1 MTLTIGH
8 YKVKITAEDKILSDL
23 SREES
28 TCYFLN
34 ELSVLLDRAA
44 DNIRNQEGLDPET
57 RQRVEYAYRRD
68 AFEIYQQL
76 VKKGFYA
83 DEKHIV

>member
-28 TCYFLN
+28 TFYFLN

-44 DNIRNQEGLDPET
+44 DNIRDQEGLDPKT
-57 RQRVEYAYRRD
+57 RQRLEYAYRRD
-68 AFEIYQQL
+68 SSEIYQQL
-76 VKKGFYA
+76 AKKGFYG

>member
-8 YKVKITAEDKILSDL
+8 YKVKITAEDMILSDL

-44 DNIRNQEGLDPET
+44 DNIRDQEGLDLET

-68 AFEIYQQL
+68 ASGIYQQL
-76 VKKGFYA
+76 VKKGFYG
-83 DEKHIV
+83 E

>member
-44 DNIRNQEGLDPET
+44 DNIRDQEGLDPET

-76 VKKGFYA
+76 VKKGFYGR
-83 DEKHIV
+83 